1 MFGNSAHALNDH
13 RYLLNRRGSAQGLT
27 DYLADAQQN
36 VLHMLANL
44 ITPCDLSRLVSY
56 AFSNGTPPPAGHC
69 SRCCAHP
76 IRSHR
81 SFLQFLQFLQFLRSS
96 DLCARPVVG
105 LHPRLPRPSALLTC
119 SFGFNRGIQSQQAGL
134 IRNTANDRKN
144 GCDVLRSL
152 LKSRH
157 FLCHRV

>member
-56 AFSNGTPPPAGHC
+56 AFSNGTP
-69 SRCCAHP
+69 RLLD
-76 IRSHR
+76 I
-81 SFLQFLQFLQFLRSS
+81 
-96 DLCARPVVG
+96 ARGVV
-105 LHPRLPRPSALLTC
+105 H
-119 SFGFNRGIQSQQAGL
+119 IQSDHTDHFSNFSNFSGRATCALGQL
-134 IRNTANDRKN
+134 SDFIRDYRAPLP
-144 GCDVLRSL
+144 CSPARSASIAAFRASKL
-152 LKSRH
+152 
-157 FLCHRV
+157 V